1 MLQQYYAFVFSS
13 SSAQLCAVTL
23 AQQVLSVSTKAA
35 GRASKGGGAS
45 VLTRH
50 KSPVCFKKLQN
61 DPRSTAN
68 ISEHR
73 RTGLGRLSDGESIYE
88 SKLGTNG

>member
-1 MLQQYYAFVFSS
+1 MLQHYYAFVFSS
-13 SSAQLCAVTL
+13 SSSSQLCAVTL

-35 GRASKGGGAS
+35 GRESGGRTS

-73 RTGLGRLSDGESIYE
+73 RTGLGS
-88 SKLGTNG
+88 